1 MAKKISNY
9 SKMVI
14 YKKTRYRT
22 INIIKIEIIVLIGML
37 ITLLFTLI
45 YGIRNKYRYDRP
57 LAFFLIASY
66 VAVFIVITIIAVIQ
80 AFEY

>member
-1 MAKKISNY
+1 MGKKILTYLN
-9 SKMVI
+9 MEN
-14 YKKTRYRT
+14 YKKTRYHN

-66 VAVFIVITIIAVIQ
+66 IAVFIVITIIAVIQ
-80 AFEY
+80 AFDD